1 MDNYMRKL
9 YFCTELKQKL
19 TEFNK
24 EYIENKNKKDYSYTN
39 LAAINNFTNINVNT
53 YIELYHYLCK
63 CLQRVPALNDINI
76 CGTSGGMF
84 FKSKIQIQPIIINM
98 INKSDIH
105 ITIENEI
112 NELKEKNKIEYRKNN
127 NSYNYNIIL
136 NLFDLKL
143 IVTKF
148 LLNNC
153 YNVLSELKILNNQMK
168 IKKQFNDSEGNDN
181 IDYLLFKINKLKSN
195 LVIEP
200 SILSSIRLNLENKAV
215 REELRVAVS
224 KTKTSVIRQPSSVM
238 KQPSSVMT
246 QPSSVMK
253 QPSSMKQP
261 SRASS
266 TRESSSSF
274 DPAII
279 AEYEKLQK
287 EIADEEALENE
298 GLRKKQGG
306 KNIKVKNMIKI

>member
-1 MDNYMRKL
+1 MDNYMRQL

-39 LAAINNFTNINVNT
+39 LVAINNFTNINVNT
-53 YIELYHYLCK
+53 YIELYDYLCK
-63 CLQRVPALNDINI
+63 CLQRVPALNNINI

-112 NELKEKNKIEYRKNN
+112 NKLKEKNKIEYRKNN

-153 YNVLSELKILNNQMK
+153 YNVLSELKILNDQMK
-168 IKKQFNDSEGNDN
+168 IKKQFNDSEGIDN
-181 IDYLLFKINKLKSN
+181 IDYLLFKISKLKSN

-200 SILSSIRLNLENKAV
+200 SILSSIRLNLENQAV

-224 KTKTSVIRQPSSVM
+224 KKNTSARRQPSSVM
-238 KQPSSVMT
+238 KQPSSVMKE
-246 QPSSVMK
+246 PSSV
-253 QPSSMKQP
+253 MKQP

-274 DPAII
+274 DPDII
-279 AEYEKLQK
+279 AEYNELQRQ
-287 EIADEEALENE
+287 IAEEEEAEA
-298 GLRKKQGG
+298 LRKKQGG
-306 KNIKVKNMIKI
+306 KNIKVKNMIKKLMKK